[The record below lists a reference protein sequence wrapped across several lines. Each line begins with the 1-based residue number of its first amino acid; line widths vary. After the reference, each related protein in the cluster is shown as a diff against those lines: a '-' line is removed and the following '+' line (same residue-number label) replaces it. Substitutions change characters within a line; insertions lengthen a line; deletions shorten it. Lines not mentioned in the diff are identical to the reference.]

1 MEKLEINNL
10 ENISG
15 GWSLE
20 RCIIGAST
28 TVMALGLA
36 GVVGGPWGYAAL
48 AGVGCV
54 LQGMD

>member
-10 ENISG
+10 ENING
-15 GWSLE
+15 GWSWE
-20 RCIIGAST
+20 RCATGAAT
-28 TVMALGLA
+28 TVLGLGLA